1 MKYLFGFIKKKKL
14 SRIITYFLIALSI
27 SLLGILSY
35 LFIPSKLNISGDN
48 DAKKIY
54 FADHISD
61 AYRDVIKEFNQKYK
75 GRIEVIPVHL
85 PFEKFTTNE
94 RKELLT
100 RYLRSK
106 NDRIDIFAIDQ
117 IWVPRFA
124 KWAAYPNNV
133 LSKIVRDSILDVPA
147 KTCYYDGKLVAVPL
161 YTDVGL
167 LYYRKDLLEKIN
179 NYKILEK
186 KLKES
191 VTWDDF
197 INLSTQLP
205 GYNPYYIFQADDY
218 EGLVCSF
225 IELLSEQNKELYEN
239 NKLTLQSS
247 EAKRALTLLVD
258 LVNRY
263 HVSPEVVTQL
273 RENSSNNYFIENDGI
288 FLRGWPSFI
297 REVNREFNGSEKIKQ
312 INMAAIPHFKGCK
325 PVSIIG
331 GWNLMV
337 SKYSEKKT
345 ESMEFLE
352 FMLSKSTQRKLY
364 EKGGY
369 VPVASSIYNDPVFL
383 AKSNNLQFY
392 YKLIDH
398 GVLRPSLENYTRISD
413 ILSYYIYLAIKKKI
427 SVDEAL
433 LKATEMINSGQILI
447 R

>member
-1 MKYLFGFIKKKKL
+1 MKYLFHFFKKKKF
-14 SRIITYFLIALSI
+14 SRIINYFLIALSI

-35 LFIPSKLNISGDN
+35 LLIPSKLNITGEGEV
-48 DAKKIY
+48 KKIY

-61 AYRDVIKEFNQKYK
+61 AYREVIKEFNAKYK

-106 NDRIDIFAIDQ
+106 NDRIDIFAVDQ

-124 KWAAYPNNV
+124 KWAAYPNNILSEFVQDSV
-133 LSKIVRDSILDVPA
+133 LETPA
-147 KTCYYDGKLVAVPL
+147 KTCYYNGKLVAVPL
-161 YTDVGL
+161 YTDIGL
-167 LYYRKDLLEKIN
+167 LYYRKDLLERSD
-179 NYKILEK
+179 NYKFIEK
-186 KLKES
+186 GLKES
-191 VTWDDF
+191 ITWDEF
-197 INLSTQLP
+197 IKLSTQIP
-205 GYNPYYIFQADDY
+205 GNNPFYIFQADDY

-239 NKLTLQSS
+239 GILTLQSD

-258 LVNRY
+258 LVNKY
-263 HVSPEVVTQL
+263 QVSPKIVTQL
-273 RENSSNNYFIENDGI
+273 RENSSNNYFIKNDGI
-288 FLRGWPSFI
+288 FLRGWPSFL
-297 REVNREFNGSEKIKQ
+297 REVNREFKGSAKIKQ

-337 SKYSEKKT
+337 SRYSEKKT
-345 ESMEFLE
+345 EAMEFLK

-369 VPVASSIYNDPVFL
+369 VPVASSIYHDPVFL
-383 AKSNNLQFY
+383 SRSNNLQFY
-392 YKLIDH
+392 YKLIDN
-398 GVLRPSLENYTRISD
+398 GVLRPSLENYTKISD
-413 ILSYYIYLAIKKKI
+413 ILSYYIYLAIKQEI

-433 LKATEMINSGQILI
+433 SKATEMINSGQILI